1 MILGARAR
9 MILDAT
15 IRPPEK
21 AGMMSLQLGSAMIL
35 AVEEEMSLGAKR
47 RRRTEEAEM
56 MSLQLGSAM
65 ILAVEDEMKLGAKRR
80 VEELIAIAILPAVVE
95 MMMMTVL
102 GREIRMISLD
112 RRPRFLMSRRKIR
125 ASLQVLQIRRQRQRK
140 ISQRARQIVKRRMT
154 HRDRRPSWFLQRMP
168 LARVSRRSKRR
179 RQERVKVLQIRRQRQ
194 RERNPR
200 ARQKQPTLKRRQRE
214 ISLRARRKL
223 PIVKR
228 RQREISRRERQKPL
242 IVKRRTSPNK
252 RLVPLRRT
260 RAAK

>member
-1 MILGARAR
+1 
-9 MILDAT
+9 
-15 IRPPEK
+15 
-21 AGMMSLQLGSAMIL
+21 
-35 AVEEEMSLGAKR
+35 
-47 RRRTEEAEM
+47 
-56 MSLQLGSAM
+56 
-65 ILAVEDEMKLGAKRR
+65 
-80 VEELIAIAILPAVVE
+80 
-95 MMMMTVL
+95 MMMTVL
-102 GREIRMISLD
+102 GRETRNRMISLD

-154 HRDRRPSWFLQRMP
+154 HCDRRPSWFLQRMP

-179 RQERVKVLQIRRQRQ
+179 RKVVQTRRLRQ

-200 ARQKQPTLKRRQRE
+200 ARQKLPTIKKRQRE

-228 RQREISRRERQKPL
+228 RQRERSRRERQKPP

>member
-1 MILGARAR
+1 
-9 MILDAT
+9 
-15 IRPPEK
+15 
-21 AGMMSLQLGSAMIL
+21 
-35 AVEEEMSLGAKR
+35 MSLGAKR
-47 RRRTEEAEM
+47 RTEGAGM

-80 VEELIAIAILPAVVE
+80 VEELIAIVILPAVVE
-95 MMMMTVL
+95 MMMMMTVL
-102 GREIRMISLD
+102 GRGIRMISLD
-112 RRPRFLMSRRKIR
+112 RRPRFLMSKRKIR

-179 RQERVKVLQIRRQRQ
+179 RQARVKVVQTRRQRQ

-200 ARQKQPTLKRRQRE
+200 ARQKLPTIKRRQRE

-228 RQREISRRERQKPL
+228 R
-242 IVKRRTSPNK
+242 TSPNK
-252 RLVPLRRT
+252 RLVPRRRT

>member
-1 MILGARAR
+1 
-9 MILDAT
+9 
-15 IRPPEK
+15 
-21 AGMMSLQLGSAMIL
+21 
-35 AVEEEMSLGAKR
+35 MSLGAKR
-47 RRRTEEAEM
+47 RTEGAGM

-80 VEELIAIAILPAVVE
+80 VEELIAIVILPAVVE
-95 MMMMTVL
+95 MMMMMTVL
-102 GREIRMISLD
+102 GRGIRMISLD

-140 ISQRARQIVKRRMT
+140 ISQRARQIMKRRMT

-179 RQERVKVLQIRRQRQ
+179 RKVVQTRRQRQ

-200 ARQKQPTLKRRQRE
+200 ARQKLPTIKRRQRE
-214 ISLRARRKL
+214 INLRARRKL

-228 RQREISRRERQKPL
+228 RQRERNRRERQKPP